1 LVTEH
6 ERAVLEIVR
15 KIRHPNIVELLG
27 SYNYRENLNLLFPYA
42 DTDLRA
48 FFRSGARMSP
58 ETVFSGIYG
67 LADALSHIHKLTFLS
82 DGVESRRIGYHHDL
96 RPANI
101 LLSGGGGLYDC
112 GLWACKVEK

>member
-15 KIRHPNIVELLG
+15 TIRHPNIVELLG

-48 FFRSGARMSP
+48 FFRSRAHMSP
-58 ETVFSGIYG
+58 ETVFSSIYG
-67 LADALSHIHKLTFLS
+67 LADALSHIHKLTFLVMVS
-82 DGVESRRIGYHHDL
+82 SR
-96 RPANI
+96 
-101 LLSGGGGLYDC
+101 GGL
-112 GLWACKVEK
+112 ATTMT